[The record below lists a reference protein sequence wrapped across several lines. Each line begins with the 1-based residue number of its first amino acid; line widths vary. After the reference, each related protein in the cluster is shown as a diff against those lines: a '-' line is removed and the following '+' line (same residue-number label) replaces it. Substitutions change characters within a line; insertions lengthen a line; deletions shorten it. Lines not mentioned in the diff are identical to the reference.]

1 MLYKLLFAVFYAVSL
16 LPFRVLYAISDG
28 MYVLLYKLM
37 GYRIQVTRANLLQ
50 AFPEKTAA
58 ERLAIEQEFYKNLC
72 DSIVET
78 VKLCSISMPALCARI
93 PCNTEVLQTMETEN
107 RNGMILFSHQFNWEW
122 GTVVGN
128 IYSPRRFT
136 GMYMPL
142 TNSNFEKLFRYLRS
156 RAGTRLL
163 KVQDM
168 QKELGTLQHGK
179 LLWGFIADQNPSDAR
194 RVSWNN
200 FLGKKTAFSKG
211 PDMVARRYNNL
222 VYWGE
227 IIKVRRGHYRIQ
239 MTPAFHDAGSM
250 KEGELTEAYVRFL
263 ENNIRQYPANWL
275 WSHRRWKHVYPE
287 TEKPTAS

>member
-1 MLYKLLFAVFYAVSL
+1 MVYRIVYGVFYAISL
-16 LPFRVLYAISDG
+16 LPFWVLYGLADA
-28 MYVLLYKLM
+28 MYLVLYRVM
-37 GYRIQVTRANLLQ
+37 GYRLKVTRANLLQ

-58 ERLAIEQEFYKNLC
+58 ERLAIEKEFYKNLC

-78 VKLCSISMPALCARI
+78 VKLCSISMNDLCARI
-93 PCNTEVLQTMETEN
+93 PCNSEVLQTMETEN

-128 IYSPRRFT
+128 VYSPRRFT

-168 QKELGTLQHGK
+168 QKELGSLQQGK
-179 LLWGFIADQNPSDAR
+179 ILWGFIADQNPSDPK
-194 RVSWNN
+194 RVSWND

-227 IIKVRRGHYRIQ
+227 IIKERRGHYRIQ
-239 MTPAFHDAGSM
+239 ITPVYNNAGNLSD
-250 KEGELTEAYVRFL
+250 GELTEAYVRFL
-263 ENNIRQYPANWL
+263 EKNIRQYPANWL
-275 WSHRRWKHVYPE
+275 WSHRRWKHEYPANQQN
-287 TEKPTAS
+287 K

>member
-1 MLYKLLFAVFYAVSL
+1 MLYKLLFAVFYAISL
-16 LPFRVLYAISDG
+16 LPFRVLYIIADG
-28 MYVLLYKLM
+28 MYFLLYKLI
-37 GYRIQVTRANLLQ
+37 GYRIAVTRANLLQ
-50 AFPEKTAA
+50 AFPEKTDA
-58 ERLAIEQEFYKNLC
+58 ERLHIEQAFYKNLC

-78 VKLCSISMPALCARI
+78 IKLCSISMDELCARI
-93 PCNTEVLQTMETEN
+93 PCNSEVLLPMETEN

-142 TNSNFEKLFRYLRS
+142 TNPNFEKLFRYLRG

-163 KVQDM
+163 RVQDM
-168 QKELGTLQHGK
+168 QKELGNLQQGQ
-179 LLWGFIADQNPSDAR
+179 LLWGFIADQNPSDPR
-194 RVSWNN
+194 RVAWVD

-239 MTPAFHDAGSM
+239 MTPAFQQAGEL
-250 KEGELTEAYVRFL
+250 KDGELTEAYVRFL

-275 WSHRRWKHVYPE
+275 WSHRRWKHVYPG
-287 TEKPTAS
+287 TEKTNAS